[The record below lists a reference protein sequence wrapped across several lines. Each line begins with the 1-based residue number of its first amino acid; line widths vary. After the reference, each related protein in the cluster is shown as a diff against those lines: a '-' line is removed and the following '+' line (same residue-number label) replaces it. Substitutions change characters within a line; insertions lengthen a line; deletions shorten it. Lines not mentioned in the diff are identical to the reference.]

1 MPRLLPECD
10 VKLRTAAAAASM
22 GGRQPTTIRGR
33 LSQSRVESSQYR
45 RLRLSLEQGSLEWER
60 KGEVEVGTRKGSGL
74 NDNVER
80 GKAAAE
86 LDPDVQL
93 MLRVREDDA
102 MAFQQLVQAYQLRLL
117 RVLKHMVGSTTAAE
131 DLVQDVFLRVWRA
144 RHNYVA
150 TAKFSTWIFHI
161 AHNVASNAIRDRQRK
176 KEVQVSGNP
185 DYQDGAL
192 SLEQMAVASTGMIPI
207 RKLDKS
213 ERADMVR
220 TAVEALNER
229 QRTAL
234 LLSKFEGLSYQEIA
248 DTMELSVQA
257 VKSLLSRARVNLK
270 TLLEPYLDEGMI
282 PGSEAGPTHD

>member
-1 MPRLLPECD
+1 MAFC
-10 VKLRTAAAAASM
+10 LRAQTSTRATPTASPVWDHE
-22 GGRQPTTIRGR
+22 GER
-33 LSQSRVESSQYR
+33 SS
-45 RLRLSLEQGSLEWER
+45 
-60 KGEVEVGTRKGSGL
+60 GTRKGSGL

-102 MAFQQLVQAYQLRLL
+102 MAFQQLVQTYQLRLL
-117 RVLKHMVGSTTAAE
+117 RVLKHMVGSTSTAE

-144 RHNYVA
+144 RHNYTA
-150 TAKFSTWIFHI
+150 TAKFSTWLFHI

-176 KEVQVSGNP
+176 REVQVSGNS
-185 DYQDGAL
+185 DQQDGAF

-207 RKLDKS
+207 RKMDKS

-234 LLSKFEGLSYQEIA
+234 LLCKFEGLSYQEIA
-248 DTMELSVQA
+248 DTMDLSVQA

-270 TLLEPYLDEGMI
+270 ILLEPYLDEGRI
-282 PGSEAGPTHD
+282 PGSEAGPTND